1 MERAAAV
8 EHRHDTAAARRLFDL
23 LPDPAVLL
31 GPDNRLLD
39 ASSSVEELLGW
50 RRADFLGRDVLE
62 LIHPDDHRLALAA
75 ATNMR
80 RTQVGAPIDVRIA
93 TADGGWRYLELV
105 ARNLLDDPEVG
116 GLLVCLRDTTQRR
129 WYEFE
134 QDSNERF
141 RLIVQHA
148 AGMLFRLDVDGVIGS
163 ISGGW
168 IRALGHDLEQV
179 VGLPLVRFVAPADR
193 QRLVAEL
200 DRARRSRHVTHVEAR
215 LVHADGTVLTPY
227 DLAIVNLV
235 DDPLVN
241 GYVVT
246 AHDISA
252 LDEARRSLEHLA
264 THDPL
269 TGLANRIL
277 LTSRLRELLA
287 DADGGD
293 ETVALLFID
302 LDGFKQVNDALG
314 HHAGDEVLVR
324 LAERLSSTVKPGDVV
339 ARLGGDEFVMV
350 ARRPVQADVMAELE
364 ASCLEAVR
372 RPFLLGPTTVKLDG
386 SIGVVVAGYSDTP
399 DTLLARADRAMYVT
413 KRERRRAA
421 RD

>member
-1 MERAAAV
+1 MDRVVAV
-8 EHRHDTAAARRLFDL
+8 ERRADLAATRRLFDL
-23 LPDPAVLL
+23 LPDPAILL
-31 GPDNRLLD
+31 GPDNRLVD
-39 ASSSVEELLGW
+39 ASASVEELLGW
-50 RRADFLGRDVLE
+50 RRADYIGQDVLN
-62 LIHPDDHRLALAA
+62 LIHPDDHRLAFIA
-75 ATNMR
+75 ATKMR
-80 RTQVGAPIDVRIA
+80 RTDVGAPIDIRVA
-93 TADGGWRYLELV
+93 TSDGSWRYLEVV

-129 WYEFE
+129 WYELE
-134 QDSNERF
+134 QDSDERF

-148 AGMLFRLDVDGVIGS
+148 AGLLFRLDVDGVVS
-163 ISGGW
+163 SVSGGW
-168 IRALGHDLEQV
+168 IRALGHDLEEV

-200 DRARRSRHVTHVEAR
+200 DRARRSRHVSHVEAR
-215 LVHADGTVLTPY
+215 FVHADGTVLTPY

-252 LDEARRSLEHLA
+252 LDDARRSLEHLA

-269 TGLANRIL
+269 TGLANRVL

-287 DADGGD
+287 DTDGGE

-324 LAERLSSTVKPGDVV
+324 LAERLSSVVQPGDVV

-350 ARRPVQADVMAELE
+350 ARRPVHTDVMAELE
-364 ASCLEAVR
+364 ASCLDAVR
-372 RPFLLGPTTVKLDG
+372 RPFMLGPTTVKLDG
-386 SIGVVVAGYSDTP
+386 SIGVVVAGYADTP
-399 DTLLARADRAMYVT
+399 DTLLARADRAMYIT